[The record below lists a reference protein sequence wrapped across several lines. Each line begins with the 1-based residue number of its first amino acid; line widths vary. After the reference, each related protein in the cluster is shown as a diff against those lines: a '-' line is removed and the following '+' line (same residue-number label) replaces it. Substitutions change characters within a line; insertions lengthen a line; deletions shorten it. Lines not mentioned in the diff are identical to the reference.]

1 MVRATRQQ
9 IGVGPPD
16 PNSWLAGSESDMR
29 LQAAV
34 RDLLLQS
41 AVCYTRSGFGC
52 FVICSPGPLLFLP
65 CLSAGQRC
73 NETIGNG
80 TRLAAEWMAAPVD
93 SVKRRLA
100 KQIGFSEERHNGFL
114 ICILHEKERI
124 GDRKKDPVF
133 LVGCCW
139 CLAAQHPSKRRTRS
153 SAQTNP
159 AARRG
164 RGPNQEACRPLFASQ
179 GHQLNP
185 TAWDVPHST
194 FQWSRCR
201 PSVKRRGLAR
211 SL

>member
-1 MVRATRQQ
+1 
-9 IGVGPPD
+9 
-16 PNSWLAGSESDMR
+16 MR

-100 KQIGFSEERHNGFL
+100 KQIRFSEERHNGFL
-114 ICILHEKERI
+114 ICILHERENRGQKKRHCVSCWLLLVPRLSASLEKENKVICPNESGR
-124 GDRKKDPVF
+124 
-133 LVGCCW
+133 C
-139 CLAAQHPSKRRTRS
+139 
-153 SAQTNP
+153 
-159 AARRG
+159 RG

-194 FQWSRCR
+194 F
-201 PSVKRRGLAR
+201 
-211 SL
+211 